1 MSPRRVLLVGPKHSG
16 KSTVGSMLAE
26 RLQFRFED
34 LDDEIVR
41 LYSHPKVTSAR
52 GVYRSVGRVGF
63 QELELAAASG
73 LAEATIDRGLV
84 IASGGGI
91 IENSPAFGVLSVVSV
106 VIYLD
111 VPLELLVERV
121 FRHGVPAFV
130 DRDRPE
136 EHFREIYLRR
146 HSLYQTGSDIRV
158 DVGERSPYEVVRIIQ
173 GQLEE
178 KGFERQ

>member
-1 MSPRRVLLVGPKHSG
+1 
-16 KSTVGSMLAE
+16 
-26 RLQFRFED
+26 
-34 LDDEIVR
+34 
-41 LYSHPKVTSAR
+41 
-52 GVYRSVGRVGF
+52 
-63 QELELAAASG
+63 
-73 LAEATIDRGLV
+73 
-84 IASGGGI
+84 
-91 IENSPAFGVLSVVSV
+91 
-106 VIYLD
+106 
-111 VPLELLVERV
+111 LVERV